1 MQSCTGVSPAAL
13 LGLEWRAPGLI
24 YASSIASGLGGFSR
38 VLACMTKRSPALHV
52 SRSVSLALSFPG
64 RRVLEWCKAFFDLVF
79 AAVPV
84 TPREFC
90 DCSGIRTRA
99 ARNTFSSDQ
108 HGQHQYNA
116 FSRAYV
122 VGFFLNIFSSC
133 SQESVRSPETQREF
147 GALTLQIVANSR
159 DKCEANRWTPFKC

>member
-1 MQSCTGVSPAAL
+1 M
-13 LGLEWRAPGLI
+13 
-24 YASSIASGLGGFSR
+24 
-38 VLACMTKRSPALHV
+38 
-52 SRSVSLALSFPG
+52 
-64 RRVLEWCKAFFDLVF
+64 F

-147 GALTLQIVANSR
+147 GALTYRLWLIHVTNVKQTDGRPSSVKIGI
-159 DKCEANRWTPFKC
+159 KY